1 MNKRVEA
8 ILVSDRKSSCNE
20 VVLASW
26 PCMKLIRQRRL
37 TRCSCHKLA
46 MLTTFISIR
55 LHFHKPSFAKFE
67 CHGCWLFIVL
77 WRVGEHQFSSP
88 KCPRSFHCGEHFP
101 SSPFSQAT
109 IALRKKKAIV
119 VKRFSISRQ
128 LARATTVSIHMHAT
142 RYTLNILINMKI
154 QLLFQISSLKG

>member
-1 MNKRVEA
+1 MVVFEFFLKKRTEA
-8 ILVSDRKSSCNE
+8 
-20 VVLASW
+20 VLAKEEELELGFLARGNNALW
-26 PCMKLIRQRRL
+26 KKKRL
-37 TRCSCHKLA
+37 RSFFQPKVFGCTKSYGGSL
-46 MLTTFISIR
+46 R
-55 LHFHKPSFAKFE
+55 LSRLLL
-67 CHGCWLFIVL
+67 WLFIVL
-77 WRVGEHQFSSP
+77 LRGALDDGVWRVGEHQFSSA

-142 RYTLNILINMKI
+142 IYTKI
-154 QLLFQISSLKG
+154 S